1 MAHFFC
7 MHRDEDIH
15 FMKLALEEAERAFS
29 EGEVPI
35 GAVIVKDGVVVGRG
49 HNQVERLK
57 DPTAHAEIIAITS
70 ATSTLNNWRLKGCT
84 IYVTVEPCPMCAG
97 ALILSRIDRVVYGV
111 DDKKFGAL
119 GSVCDIA
126 KYRFNHKFDVEKG
139 VLAREA
145 EELLKAFFSQIRKK
159 REGWPSG

>member
-1 MAHFFC
+1 M
-7 MHRDEDIH
+7 DKDIY
-15 FMKLALEEAERAFS
+15 FMKLALQEAERAFS

-70 ATSTLNNWRLKGCT
+70 AASTLNNWRLKGCT

-145 EELLKAFFSQIRKK
+145 EELLKAFFSQIRKEM
-159 REGWPSG
+159 EGWPSG

>member
-1 MAHFFC
+1 
-7 MHRDEDIH
+7 
-15 FMKLALEEAERAFS
+15 MKLALEEAERAFS

-119 GSVCDIA
+119 GSVFDIA

-145 EELLKAFFSQIRKK
+145 EELLKAFFSQIRKE

>member
-1 MAHFFC
+1 
-7 MHRDEDIH
+7 
-15 FMKLALEEAERAFS
+15 MKLALQEAERAFS

-70 ATSTLNNWRLKGCT
+70 AASTLNNWRLKGCT

-145 EELLKAFFSQIRKK
+145 EELLKAFFSQIRKEM
-159 REGWPSG
+159 EGWPSG

>member
-1 MAHFFC
+1 
-7 MHRDEDIH
+7 
-15 FMKLALEEAERAFS
+15 MKLALEEAERAFS

-35 GAVIVKDGVVVGRG
+35 GAVIVKDGIVVGRG
-49 HNQVERLK
+49 HNQVERLR

-70 ATSTLNNWRLKGCT
+70 AASTLNNWRLKGCT

-97 ALILSRIDRVVYGV
+97 ALILSRIDRLVYGA

-119 GSVCDIA
+119 GSVFDIA
-126 KYRFNHKFDVEKG
+126 KYRFNHKFEVEKG

-145 EELLKAFFSQIRKK
+145 EELLKVFFSQIRKE